1 MMKTIDYVRQL
12 ADREAI
18 RECLFR
24 YARSIDRRDRPL
36 LDSVFWPNAA
46 TDYGFFSGPAHE
58 MADWAFQAL
67 ATMDQTM
74 HSMTNMLIDI
84 ALPVAKV
91 ETYYV
96 AYHRRTGPD
105 GLAVDQIL
113 GGRYLDRME
122 KRDDDWRIADRHM
135 VIDWMTE
142 NPASGDWAARLP
154 GLAFRTNIVP
164 DDPSCTLFAGTRLG

>member
-1 MMKTIDYVRQL
+1 MKTTQYVREL

-24 YARSIDRRDRPL
+24 YSRAIDRRDRPL
-36 LDSVFWPNAA
+36 LDSVFWPDAV
-46 TDYGFFSGPAHE
+46 TDYGFFAGPVRE
-58 MADWAFQAL
+58 MVDWAFEAL

-84 ALPVAKV
+84 ELPVAKV

-105 GLAVDQIL
+105 GLAVDQTL

-142 NPASGDWAARLP
+142 NPASGDWAMRLP
-154 GLAFRTNIVP
+154 GVAFRTNMIP
-164 DDPSCTLFAGTRLG
+164 DDPSCRFFAGTRLG